1 MRYSSDYVTQPNINS
16 IEIIHAPKEGVNSV
30 REAEVVIRWLKVDS
44 TDFNS
49 KTKMAKT
56 MKLCTVM
63 VHHISTKTEQ
73 LNFKN
78 FHCTLVCLIIKSR
91 SKMVESSNTPYKNEI
106 DRVPN
111 SFSKDSKIYIF
122 FAKGT

>member
-1 MRYSSDYVTQPNINS
+1 M
-16 IEIIHAPKEGVNSV
+16 V

-49 KTKMAKT
+49 KTKLAKT

-63 VHHISTKTEQ
+63 VHHISTKTQQ
-73 LNFKN
+73 LNFQN
-78 FHCTLVCLIIKSR
+78 FHCTLVCLIIKVDKR
-91 SKMVESSNTPYKNEI
+91 MVENSNTPYKNEI

-111 SFSKDSKIYIF
+111 SSSKDFKIYF
-122 FAKGT
+122 FCQGALFLGINGWKI